1 MAYAILR
8 HNDVEV
14 GKRDFLCPINFLEN
28 WQAGRTSVD
37 LR

>member
-1 MAYAILR
+1 MAILR

-14 GKRDFLCPINFLEN
+14 EKRDFLGPINFIEN